1 MLETTLER
9 IATALETIAAALPRL
24 EVQDN
29 ASAAKRKQVKKPD
42 PAPEPVTPAP
52 VADTPPAIEAD
63 PATDSAAT
71 TTAAASPSEPPFTP
85 DPVPAPAPEPAPDL
99 KQQLK
104 EVAIAYASR
113 ASRDELVA
121 LLTQHFGVASLKAL
135 PEAQYAQAITVL
147 EAA

>member
-29 ASAAKRKQVKKPD
+29 ASAAKRKQVKKPET
-42 PAPEPVTPAP
+42 ATEPVTPAP
-52 VADTPPAIEAD
+52 VADIPPAIEAA

-85 DPVPAPAPEPAPDL
+85 DPVPAPDL

-104 EVAIAYASR
+104 EVAISYASR